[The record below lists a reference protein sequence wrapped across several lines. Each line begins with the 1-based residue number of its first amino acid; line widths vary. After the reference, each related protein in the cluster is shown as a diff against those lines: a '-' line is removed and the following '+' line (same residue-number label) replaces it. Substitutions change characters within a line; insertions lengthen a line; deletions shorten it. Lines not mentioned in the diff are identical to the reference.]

1 LTDTEPPT
9 HTPLMERMDC
19 QAKPLHLML
28 RLIQRVGLLSA
39 PVLVLVGLSGCIRGV
54 LDPVG
59 PIGASERVILLDA
72 TAIMLAVIIET

>member
-1 LTDTEPPT
+1 
-9 HTPLMERMDC
+9 M
-19 QAKPLHLML
+19 KPLHLVI
-28 RLIQRVGLLSA
+28 RLIQRVRLLRVS
-39 PVLVLVGLSGCIRGV
+39 VLVLTGLSGCDRGV